1 VTGSPLVGPDKDG
14 TVGTK
19 VVSRYKQAS
28 TEDIVLVSQRSA
40 VSVGSLKGLTQ
51 LERVSKLESDR
62 RLGQEFRTGWKHSRK
77 GESA

>member
-1 VTGSPLVGPDKDG
+1 MTGSPLVGPDKDG

-40 VSVGSLKGLTQ
+40 VSVGSLKVDTA
-51 LERVSKLESDR
+51 
-62 RLGQEFRTGWKHSRK
+62 
-77 GESA
+77 GEEPPS